1 MGKAQEHQSRPLNSL
16 KDPSAF
22 GPPPKNVNY
31 HGGAAVP
38 DRITPDR
45 RGLGPPL
52 TTQELQAMEQVRHEP
67 DIMTDMPK
75 PPPVPFR
82 ANSTGLSTQNLP
94 SPPTRRVQQNGQI
107 LGTTAIN
114 PAHPPKPSLP
124 PRLPPR
130 QNTKPIQSSPSPPP
144 PYSPA
149 VPVRENTWQTGSQG
163 FANRLAAAGVS
174 VPGLGIQR
182 SDSAT
187 QEATASPGQPR
198 IPMSDLQSRFGRMT
212 TQSPPSETSLKGTSL
227 ADKQAAVKT
236 AQSFRED
243 PSSVSLADARAA
255 ASTADNFRQRHG
267 DQVASGWRSANAL
280 NQKYDIGRRINSQ
293 TEDSSPGDAAPV
305 NSGIGARKP
314 TLPPPPKRMA
324 ASDSSSEASPP
335 IIPLSSKPKW

>member
-1 MGKAQEHQSRPLNSL
+1 MAGNQ
-16 KDPSAF
+16 
-22 GPPPKNVNY
+22 
-31 HGGAAVP
+31 
-38 DRITPDR
+38 
-45 RGLGPPL
+45 
-52 TTQELQAMEQVRHEP
+52 
-67 DIMTDMPK
+67 
-75 PPPVPFR
+75 
-82 ANSTGLSTQNLP
+82 
-94 SPPTRRVQQNGQI
+94 
-107 LGTTAIN
+107 
-114 PAHPPKPSLP
+114 
-124 PRLPPR
+124 
-130 QNTKPIQSSPSPPP
+130 
-144 PYSPA
+144 
-149 VPVRENTWQTGSQG
+149 GS
-163 FANRLAAAGVS
+163 ANRLATAGVS

-212 TQSPPSETSLKGTSL
+212 TQSPPSVTSLKGTSL

-280 NQKYDIGRRINSQ
+280 NQKYDIVRRINSQ

-314 TLPPPPKRMA
+314 APPPPPKRMA